1 MKLRIRPLG
10 DRIWVKKVE
19 AEEKIGSIHIPELF
33 KDQPQVGK
41 VVAVGPGPLTEWPE
55 GFTVEVGM
63 PTVPSYPSYTVRVQ
77 RQPCSVRA
85 GDTILF
91 GKYSG
96 ASVPV
101 VMNETKH
108 EVFLLRE
115 EEVLAIL
122 EEVEHPK
129 DDEPTL

>member
-1 MKLRIRPLG
+1 MKLRIKPLG

-19 AEEKIGSIHIPELF
+19 SEEKIGSIHIPELF

-55 GFTVEVGM
+55 GFTLETGHSG
-63 PTVPSYPSYTVRVQ
+63 PIYTVYVK
-77 RQPCSVRA
+77 RQPCSVKV

-101 VMNETKH
+101 VMHETKH

-122 EEVEHPK
+122 EEVE
-129 DDEPTL
+129 DAREDEPTL